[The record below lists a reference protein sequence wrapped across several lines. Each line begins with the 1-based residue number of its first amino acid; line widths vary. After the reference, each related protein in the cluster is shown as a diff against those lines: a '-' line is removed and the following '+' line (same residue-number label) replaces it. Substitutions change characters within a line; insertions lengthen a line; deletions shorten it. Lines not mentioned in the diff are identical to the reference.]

1 MGADRPFPDWEQVA
15 DRQDQAAYQRQER
28 IARLWQMPLDLVVL
42 YAQVT
47 HALVEVVI
55 ERWATGR
62 YVPSACEPSW
72 VVELADDAELA
83 ARLPLTAVP
92 PA

>member
-15 DRQDQAAYQRQER
+15 GRQDQAGYQRQER
-28 IARLWQMPLDLVVL
+28 IARLWQMPLDLVAL

-47 HALVEVVI
+47 HALVEVVV

-62 YVPSACEPSW
+62 YVPLPVSRAGLWSW
-72 VVELADDAELA
+72 PMTPNWPP
-83 ARLPLTAVP
+83 RLSLTAVP